1 MYICDIDVKERF
13 ETGELL
19 LTLNIGALKVHMRL
33 DQATQLHLLHAL
45 FGSRP
50 QRQAHIPTEI
60 FCPPLPTRKKT
71 YLQLTEETLAMR
83 KMEIPAK
90 AEGRE

>member
-45 FGSRP
+45 FGS

-60 FCPPLPTRKKT
+60 FCPPLPTQKKT